1 MLEAKG
7 NIFTTN
13 CDALCITTNGYVT
26 RNGDAVMGRGC
37 AKQAAEYVPNLKST
51 FGKLLKHRGNIVQI
65 LAQQN
70 DTYWLNFPVKPHS
83 IVLGDD
89 REVVR
94 HMRGKFEIGDTVP
107 GWACVA
113 DYNMIVESALQLVDL
128 TDRMG
133 WKKVILPRPGC
144 GFGELSW
151 TEVKPV
157 LDKILD
163 DRFVA
168 MTF

>member
-7 NIFTTN
+7 NIFTAK
-13 CDALCITTNGYVT
+13 CDALCITTNGYVA

-51 FGKLLKHRGNIVQI
+51 LGKLLKNRGNVVHVIHY
-65 LAQQN
+65 QN
-70 DTYWLNFPVKPHS
+70 YTYLLSFPVKPHS

-94 HMRGKFEIGDTVP
+94 HMRGKFKIGDTVP

-133 WKKVILPRPGC
+133 WEKVILPRPGC
-144 GFGELSW
+144 GAGELDW
-151 TEVKPV
+151 EEIKPM
-157 LDKILD
+157 LEKFFD
-163 DRFVA
+163 DRFTC